1 VLVNDEAEMLGV
13 LELVLGA
20 GVLVVVLVVEDELP
34 QAATPKH
41 AVTASAA
48 ITALLFSKCTIT
60 SLSFLL
66 RYAEARGAP
75 SAVGTRINLASRL
88 VLPV

>member
-48 ITALLFSKCTIT
+48 ITALLFSKCTINLPLILT
-60 SLSFLL
+60 PG
-66 RYAEARGAP
+66 RRGTR
-75 SAVGTRINLASRL
+75 SALGGGTRINLASRL

>member
-1 VLVNDEAEMLGV
+1 VNDEAEMLGV

-20 GVLVVVLVVEDELP
+20 GVLVVVLVVGDELP

-41 AVTASAA
+41 AVAASAVT
-48 ITALLFSKCTIT
+48 TALLFSKCTIT

-66 RYAEARGAP
+66 RYAEMHGARLGG
-75 SAVGTRINLASRL
+75 GTLTNLASRL